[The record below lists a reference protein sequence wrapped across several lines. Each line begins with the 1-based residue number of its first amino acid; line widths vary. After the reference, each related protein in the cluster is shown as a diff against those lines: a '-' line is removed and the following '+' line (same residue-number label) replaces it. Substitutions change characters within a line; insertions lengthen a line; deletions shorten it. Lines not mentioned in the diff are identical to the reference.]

1 MAVSKLLLGSYLT
14 SPNSFVTVKAQSVA
28 IGALHASRLPTTL
41 PNDGRHNSGDRFTD
55 ATYDLT
61 EAVEVVDAF
70 RAVD

>member
-1 MAVSKLLLGSYLT
+1 MSSNPV
-14 SPNSFVTVKAQSVA
+14 VTFKAQSVVINA
-28 IGALHASRLPTTL
+28 FYASRLPTTL
-41 PNDGRHNSGDRFTD
+41 PYDGQHNSGDRYTG